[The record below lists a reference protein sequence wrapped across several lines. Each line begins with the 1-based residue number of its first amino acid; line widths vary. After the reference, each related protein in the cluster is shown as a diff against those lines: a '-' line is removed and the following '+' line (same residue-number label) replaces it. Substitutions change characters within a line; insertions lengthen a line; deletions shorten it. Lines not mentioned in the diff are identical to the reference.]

1 MSCSFALATVKMLL
15 ELSRTDSQDSQ
26 APQFAGSL
34 PNVYPMNERVTPN
47 PHFAEPAA
55 ANAALQKALEGR
67 GDILNAIPS
76 IPAVLQTLIA
86 ELDQPADRVNLAR
99 VAELVGR
106 DEALAAQCLRM
117 ANSAL
122 YGLGTPADSLRGAV
136 RTLGIAHMHDIAVSS
151 SMMRV
156 ASTLKDVD
164 PIVFWEHSLGC
175 AILSR
180 KLARIVGFH
189 DPEKAYLAGL
199 LHDLGYIVNFVLS
212 PTRAKAALQRGA
224 KEGIF
229 LGEVEYEE
237 MGFTHCQSGE
247 LLARKWKFSDDVVE
261 VILCHHHPAAA
272 VLDPAL
278 VAIVAL
284 ADRVCRSSDLGLG
297 YAEKPAPPEAWQ
309 ADWNLLASKCPMAG
323 HVSWADFVKDSDVF
337 FAEIRELVKAMYH

>member
-1 MSCSFALATVKMLL
+1 MSLEPAPLGFAITRKPAI
-15 ELSRTDSQDSQ
+15 RGI
-26 APQFAGSL
+26 APDF
-34 PNVYPMNERVTPN
+34 NPMNQGLTPN
-47 PHFAEPAA
+47 CRFSQPAA
-55 ANAALQKALEGR
+55 ENAALHKALEGR

-76 IPAVLQTLIA
+76 IPAVLQTLIS
-86 ELDQPADRVNLAR
+86 ELNQPADQVNLAR

-117 ANSAL
+117 ANSPL
-122 YGLGTPADSLRGAV
+122 FGLATPADSLRGAV
-136 RTLGIAHMHDIAVSS
+136 RTLGIAHLRDIAVSA

-180 KLARIVGFH
+180 KLARIVGFR

-212 PTRAKAALQRGA
+212 PQQANAALNKGA
-224 KEGIF
+224 QEGIF
-229 LGEVEYEE
+229 LGEVEYQE

-247 LLARKWKFSDDVVE
+247 LVARKWKFADEIVE
-261 VILCHHHPAAA
+261 VILCHHNPAAA
-272 VLDPAL
+272 VIDPAL

-284 ADRVCRSSDLGLG
+284 ADRTCRSSSLGL
-297 YAEKPAPPEAWQ
+297 YKEQPAPPEAWQ

-337 FAEIRELVKAMYH
+337 FAEIHELVKAMYH